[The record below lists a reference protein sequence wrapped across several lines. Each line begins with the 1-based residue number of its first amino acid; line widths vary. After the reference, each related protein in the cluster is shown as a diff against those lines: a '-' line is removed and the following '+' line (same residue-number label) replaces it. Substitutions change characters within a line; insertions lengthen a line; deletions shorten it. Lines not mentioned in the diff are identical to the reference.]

1 MSGGMKMVSNMSGDS
16 STRIE
21 PMPPNILACDSA
33 VLTSFVI
40 PGCYFKT
47 LDEEIAKGAA
57 TNLIHDLVRTEGE
70 VY

>member
-1 MSGGMKMVSNMSGDS
+1 
-16 STRIE
+16 
-21 PMPPNILACDSA
+21 MPPNILACDSA

-57 TNLIHDLVRTEGE
+57 TNLIHDLVRTEGK